1 MIHARQ
7 PPRRRLAGAL
17 VLLSLGAAPTPAAAQ
32 PSTQPPSLS
41 PETAPGTP
49 VPASER
55 DLAYELGVQAETAG
69 DQPRA
74 AAAFERA
81 YRLTAPA
88 ETGPRLLFLRASVA
102 ARLRADDGSP
112 TTRAQ
117 LCHAQALLR
126 DYLRDAAAASAEQA
140 TLGSVEERLALAS
153 GPDCSTL
160 LGTDTTA
167 PKPSPAPTP
176 APAPASKRPLTT
188 APTTAPASP
197 PRTDP
202 TRPAPWTP
210 GQRALLASGAV
221 SIGLGAAAFAVMG
234 TGIKLAQQANER
246 GLAACRAPDKAC
258 TSSVDDNISDLRSDG
273 QRGNT
278 LTRIGAAVGGVAVLT
293 GVVLIIVG
301 ERLHRRT
308 RVAPTANLTPT
319 TVGLGL
325 AARF

>member
-1 MIHARQ
+1 MIPARQ
-7 PPRRRLAGAL
+7 HQRRLAGVL
-17 VLLSLGAAPTPAAAQ
+17 VLLSLGTAPTPAAAQ
-32 PSTQPPSLS
+32 PATLS
-41 PETAPGTP
+41 PETAPDTTP
-49 VPASER
+49 APARER

-88 ETGPRLLFLRASVA
+88 ETGPRLLFLRASVS

-112 TTRAQ
+112 STRGQ

-126 DYLRDAAAASAEQA
+126 DYLRDLPAASAEQT
-140 TLGSVEERLALAS
+140 TLGSVEQRLALAS

-160 LGTDTTA
+160 LGTDATPPGPA
-167 PKPSPAPTP
+167 PAPTP
-176 APAPASKRPLTT
+176 ASVPGSKRPLPT
-188 APTTAPASP
+188 APTTP

-202 TRPAPWTP
+202 PRPAPWTP
-210 GQRALLASGAV
+210 GQRALLATGVVA
-221 SIGLGAAAFAVMG
+221 IGLGAAAFAVMG
-234 TGIKLAQQANER
+234 TGIKLSQQANQR
-246 GLAACRAPDKAC
+246 GIAACREPDKAC
-258 TSSVDDNISDLRSDG
+258 TASIDDNISDLRSDG
-273 QRGNT
+273 LRGNT
-278 LTRIGAAVGGVAVLT
+278 LTRIGAVVGGLAVLT

-301 ERLHRRT
+301 EQLHRRP
-308 RVAPTANLTPT
+308 RVTPTAHLTPT